1 MLSGIKTGKKRKARG
16 PPGPVC
22 GGGGAPA
29 PSGTAG
35 APAAAPVPGNRSAAD
50 ALRASLG
57 LGHSTSSRPD
67 SSEDAATG
75 STLNGLEGRGRIR
88 SALAGGPEDDTVVV
102 RSAAPNAK
110 DVHEYERSHGVRF
123 NSRGRLSRHAHD
135 ELRQRTERE
144 MTVEEMARAERT
156 GDAGDMDET
165 YARNVVKMGNKRFKH
180 YSKDAGGGDAGADE
194 EDYLQ
199 DTDNIYKNLYR
210 SNEDKLSPA
219 EIAARSQSRQIAQH
233 DAMARFTGKSWWWTK
248 SPRFDRRYLVAL
260 GDHVS
265 LVLMPTHRCLQQSSK
280 SKWTGGQ
287 CLLVPN
293 EYSESFVGLD
303 EDAWAEVRRFQ
314 DSLRKMFKS
323 EGRGVLFL
331 ETVTRASRSGGQS
344 GYQCKMDVVPVPR
357 SVERDAELYFK
368 SALAEVAQEWGTHQR
383 PIPLGGRGGKT
394 LRNAVPRG
402 FPYFYC
408 GWDGGGVVQLIEGG
422 DDGRDDCEED
432 GGAGGGGGGMRAGG
446 GSRGF
451 QMDFGVDTIGGMMD
465 CDPVRFNRNRPAADG
480 DRKAILEV
488 CERWK
493 KFDWTLELD

>member
-1 MLSGIKTGKKRKARG
+1 MHAM
-16 PPGPVC
+16 P
-22 GGGGAPA
+22 
-29 PSGTAG
+29 
-35 APAAAPVPGNRSAAD
+35 
-50 ALRASLG
+50 
-57 LGHSTSSRPD
+57 SSRPD
-67 SSEDAATG
+67 SAADSATS
-75 STLNGLEGRGRIR
+75 STLNGLERRGRIR
-88 SALAGGPEDDTVVV
+88 PSPAGPDDDTVVV
-102 RSAAPNAK
+102 RSAAPNAM
-110 DVHEYERSHGVRF
+110 DVHEYERKHGVRF
-123 NSRGRLSRHAHD
+123 NARGRLSRHAHD
-135 ELRQRTERE
+135 ELRQKTERE
-144 MTVEEMARAERT
+144 MTVEEMARAERSGT
-156 GDAGDMDET
+156 AGDMDET
-165 YARNVVKMGNKRFKH
+165 YARNIVKMGNKRFKH
-180 YSKDAGGGDAGADE
+180 YSKDPASRSGADE

-199 DTDNIYKNLYR
+199 DTDNVYRNLYR
-210 SNEDKLSPA
+210 SNDDKLSPA
-219 EIAARSQSRQIAQH
+219 EVAARSRSRQVAQH

-265 LVLMPTHRCLQQSSK
+265 LVMMPTHRALQQSSK

-293 EYSESFVGLD
+293 EYSESFVALD
-303 EDAWAEVRRFQ
+303 EDAWTEVRRFQ
-314 DSLRKMFKS
+314 DSLRGMFKDA
-323 EGRGVLFL
+323 GRGVLFL
-331 ETVTRASRSGGQS
+331 ETVTRASRSGGAG

-383 PIPLGGRGGKT
+383 PIPLDGRRKT
-394 LRNAVPRG
+394 LRNAVPKG

-408 GWDGGGVVQLIEGG
+408 GWNGGGVVQLIEGG
-422 DDGRDDCEED
+422 DDGGDDDED

-451 QMDFGVDTIGGMMD
+451 QRDFGVDTIGGMMD

-493 KFDWTLELD
+493 NFDWTLELD